1 MQTNS
6 QACMYLYTYQIIT
19 GVLLL
24 TLLTL
29 GTYLVWTLTKDAA
42 SSTLKRKRG

>member
-1 MQTNS
+1 
-6 QACMYLYTYQIIT
+6 MYFPTYQIIA

-42 SSTLKRKRG
+42 PSLLKRKRG